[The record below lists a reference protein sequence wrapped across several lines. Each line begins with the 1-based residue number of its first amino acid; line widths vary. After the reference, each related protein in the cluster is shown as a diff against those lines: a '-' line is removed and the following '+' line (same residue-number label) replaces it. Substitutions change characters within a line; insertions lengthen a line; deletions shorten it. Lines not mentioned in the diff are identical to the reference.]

1 MGPNM
6 ATSKCPKKIDPIC
19 WHIIGVTAS
28 AGAPVAEH
36 WTMAAAL
43 YRARLIVRFRFSS
56 TSPA

>member
-1 MGPNM
+1 M

-36 WTMAAAL
+36 WTMAEAL